1 MRKIKRFFFFVFN
14 DPREILLWVMSRNW
28 LHLSDELYI
37 KIWYRLKTGMKLHLD
52 NPQNY
57 NEKLQWLKLYDHNP
71 LYTIMVDKYA
81 VKNYVT
87 KQIGPQYII
96 PLVGV
101 WDKPQDI
108 NFDSLPNQFVL
119 KTTHGGGGGGVVVCK
134 DKTNF
139 DIKKAI
145 EILSDS
151 MRSDGSILNKEWPYK
166 NVPRRVIAETY
177 MEDLKYNE
185 LRDYKFFCFNGE
197 PKIMFIASGRM
208 SNPEPY
214 FDFFDMEFN
223 HLNIKSAHPCSPKGE
238 LPGKPESFDEMKEI
252 AAKLSEGLPHVRIDL
267 YEVNGHVYFGEYTF
281 FHWGGCGSFEPEEWL
296 TIMGDWIK
304 LPEEKRI

>member
-1 MRKIKRFFFFVFN
+1 MHKIGKLFYYVFT
-14 DPREILLWVMSRNW
+14 DPSEILLWVISRKW
-28 LHLSDELYI
+28 FPISDESYI
-37 KIWYRLKTGMKLHLD
+37 KIWYLCKTGQKLNLD
-52 NPQNY
+52 NPKTY

-71 LYTIMVDKYA
+71 LYSIMVDKYA
-81 VKNYVT
+81 VKNFVA
-87 KQIGPQYII
+87 KQIGSQYVV
-96 PLVGV
+96 PLIGV
-101 WDKPQDI
+101 WENPQDI
-108 NFDSLPNQFVL
+108 DFASLPNQFVI

-134 DKTNF
+134 EKTNF
-139 DIKKAI
+139 DIMKAI
-145 EILSDS
+145 EKLSDS

-166 NVPRRVIAETY
+166 NVHRKVIAETY
-177 MEDLKYNE
+177 MEDSKYNE

-223 HLNIKSAHPCSPKGE
+223 HLNIKSAHPCSPEGE
-238 LPGKPESFDEMKEI
+238 LPVKPDSFDEMKKI
-252 AAKLSEGLPHVRIDL
+252 AAKLSDGIPHVRIDL
-267 YEVNGHVYFGEYTF
+267 YEVNGRVYFGEYTF

-296 TIMGDWIK
+296 TIMGEWIK

>member
-166 NVPRRVIAETY
+166 NVPRRVIADTY

-223 HLNIKSAHPCSPKGE
+223 HLNIKSAHPCSPEGE
-238 LPGKPESFDEMKEI
+238 LPVKPDSFDEMKKI
-252 AAKLSEGLPHVRIDL
+252 AAKLSEGIPHVRIDL
-267 YEVNGHVYFGEYTF
+267 YEVNGQVYFGEYTF